1 MSIVG
6 TGSGETEANG
16 LCILSQN
23 IMNEKI
29 YLFLWFWFVFLMII
43 GSLQMVYEFAVLM
56 VPSFRYFLLKIQ
68 MGSTDSSGKLQ
79 NYICFGCDVGDWFV
93 LYQISKNMDKRF
105 FRELVKKLAE
115 DFKNTPQG
123 DRATG
128 KGTGIVAT
136 FGTLVNKA
144 SKGKQAEPQSN
155 LLELETKDE
164 PTVKT
169 IDEKAVE
176 VWNWSEN

>member
-1 MSIVG
+1 MSKFG
-6 TGSGETEANG
+6 TAGGEESTNG

-43 GSLQMVYEFAVLM
+43 GSIQMVFEFAVLF
-56 VPSFRYFLLKIQ
+56 VPSIRHFLLKIQ
-68 MGSTDSSGKLQ
+68 MGSTDSSGKVQ

-105 FRELVKKLAE
+105 FRELVKKLA
-115 DFKNTPQG
+115 DDYNGTPQG
-123 DRATG
+123 DRNTG
-128 KGTGIVAT
+128 KSTGIVAT

-144 SKGKQAEPQSN
+144 SKGKQADPEPN
-155 LLELETKDE
+155 LLELEVKDE
-164 PTVKT
+164 ATVKT

-176 VWNWSEN
+176 V